1 MDLHD
6 LTRPTGWTLRAK
18 IVASMTAL
26 FLVVTLVTGAF
37 TVFATRE
44 YLSNQLT
51 SDLLNASQ
59 RFDGPMSGNPG
70 RGGNGPIPGG
80 NGNSVLRLGL
90 KDGQVLTTQYGD
102 PINYAVDTDNQS
114 TTLDADQI
122 QQLLDA
128 QLGAT
133 PKRVR
138 IDGGVGSYLL
148 IARTDSAGQVLIT
161 GIPTGGLDH
170 TVSLLMWLVLGGTAV
185 GLVAV
190 GVGGTYLVRR
200 NLEPLARVAAT
211 ARRVSNLKLDSGDVA
226 LAERVPP
233 EDTDPR
239 TEVGQVGL
247 ALNSMLDNVDG
258 ALRSRQES
266 ETRVRQ
272 FVADASHE
280 LRTPLASIR
289 GYAELSRREPDPVP
303 PSVVHALSR
312 VESEAQRMTSLV
324 EDLLLLARLDEGRPL
339 EREDVDLTMLA
350 VDAVSD
356 AHAASPDHD
365 WELDVPDEP
374 VVVTGDGARLHQVLT
389 NLLANAR
396 THTPEGTRVVT
407 TVRPEGSMV
416 RLAVTD
422 NGPGIPDGLQTHVFE
437 RFTRGDDSRSRAA
450 GSTGLG
456 LSIVSAVGQAHGGQV
471 DVVSRPGETRFS
483 VLLPAGAS
491 DSPPSTTPPSS
502 PASPASVASSA
513 SPDLSCSWGVSGW

>member
-1 MDLHD
+1 MDIESLS
-6 LTRPTGWTLRAK
+6 RPSRWTLRAK

-26 FLVVTLVTGAF
+26 FLVVTLLTGAF
-37 TVFATRE
+37 TVLATRDF
-44 YLSNQLT
+44 LTGQLRK
-51 SDLLNASQ
+51 DLFSASQ
-59 RFDGPMSGNPG
+59 RLDGPI
-70 RGGNGPIPGG
+70 GGGSPNLNGGGPIPGG
-80 NGNSVLRLGL
+80 NSNTVLRLGL
-90 KDGQVLTTQYGD
+90 SDGQVVSTRSGIPL
-102 PINYAVDTDNQS
+102 NYAVDEDGAAVS
-114 TTLDADQI
+114 LDTQQI
-122 QQLLDA
+122 AQLENA
-128 QLGAT
+128 QLGAS
-133 PKRVR
+133 PRRVT
-138 IDGGVGSYLL
+138 ISGLGSYLL
-148 IARTDSAGQVLIT
+148 IAQTTDDGIILIT
-161 GIPTGGLDH
+161 GIPTSGLDH
-170 TVSLLMWLVLGGTAV
+170 AIGYLVWLVLASTAV

-226 LAERVPP
+226 LAERVSPD
-233 EDTDPR
+233 DTDPR

-258 ALRSRQES
+258 ALRARQES

-289 GYAELSRREPDPVP
+289 GYAELSRRETDPVP
-303 PSVVHALSR
+303 ASVAHALSR
-312 VESEAQRMTSLV
+312 VESEAHRMTSLV

-339 EREDVDLTMLA
+339 ERTEVDLTMLA

-356 AHAASPDHD
+356 AHAASPDHE
-365 WELDVPDEP
+365 WELDLPDEP
-374 VVVTGDGARLHQVLT
+374 VTVTGDSARLHQVLT

-407 TVRPEGSMV
+407 TVHPEGTMV

-422 NGPGIPDGLQTHVFE
+422 NGPGIPRGLQTHVFE

-456 LSIVSAVGQAHGGQV
+456 LSIVSAVGQAHGGRV
-471 DVVSRPGETRFS
+471 DVESRPGRTRFS
-483 VLLPAGAS
+483 VLLPAALA
-491 DSPPSTTPPSS
+491 
-502 PASPASVASSA
+502 ASPDASPVGSA
-513 SPDLSCSWGVSGW
+513 SPSSGPAHPAYP